1 MKKIIPIF
9 FIIILGAAAFF
20 LFKKTDN
27 KDNGGNE
34 EKLKQELSVK
44 LEEDYRKSVKEIFND
59 YANNLEDLQKVTAL
73 KGRLLELKVPTEL
86 KALHLNLVL
95 TMTKTESY
103 IQNKEE
109 EDKIAGEKVIKETR
123 EKYPWLND

>member
-9 FIIILGAAAFF
+9 FIIILGTAAFF

-34 EKLKQELSVK
+34 EKLKQELSLK
-44 LEEDYRKSVKEIFND
+44 LEEDYRKSVREIFND
-59 YANNLEDLQKVTAL
+59 YANNLEDLQKVAAL
-73 KGRLLELKVPTEL
+73 KGRLLELKVPTEF

-109 EDKIAGEKVIKETR
+109 EDKIASEKVIKETR